1 MFEDLIKEK
10 PKKISDTMTLY
21 CMGCGYSID
30 AIYEMGVCP
39 SCGDYLISIDK

>member
-10 PKKISDTMTLY
+10 PKKISDTMTLC

-30 AIYEMGVCP
+30 ALYEMSACPVC
-39 SCGDYLISIDK
+39 GTNLISVDK